1 MLFTSLNTAAPQAA
15 RERTKIAYGTTSLAP
30 VFGEVVD
37 GMDIVYAISKTKTDP
52 SDKPSEPVVINKVKI
67 EKN

>member
-30 VFGEVVD
+30 VFGEVVESSFFAVAVAT
-37 GMDIVYAISKTKTDP
+37 G
-52 SDKPSEPVVINKVKI
+52 PVVPPLLALR
-67 EKN
+67 